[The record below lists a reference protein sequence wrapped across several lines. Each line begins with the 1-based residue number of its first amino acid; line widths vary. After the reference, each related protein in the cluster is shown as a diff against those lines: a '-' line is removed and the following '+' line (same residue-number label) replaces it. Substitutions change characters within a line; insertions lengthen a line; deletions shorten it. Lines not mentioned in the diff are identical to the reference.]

1 MTGIHM
7 VEDTTAEV
15 VEIEHGGMMLVKHR
29 TVNGAERHSSGD
41 WRGVKMSHQVCK
53 SGLQLFDI
61 A

>member
-15 VEIEHGGMMLVKHR
+15 VEIEHGHDVGEASDR
-29 TVNGAERHSSGD
+29 QWSGE
-41 WRGVKMSHQVCK
+41 
-53 SGLQLFDI
+53 